1 MVDTFQKGQLGVRHP
16 LRRVL
21 RTEKD
26 LVLPGQPLIG
36 IPRTPTNLVSSH
48 RPSRISAAEDAATLA
63 TMDPTPWLDRWM
75 GSILVSSRRRSS
87 LSARLLPVVHQEP
100 LPPL

>member
-36 IPRTPTNLVSSH
+36 IPRYPIKPRQFAQTVSD
-48 RPSRISAAEDAATLA
+48 ISC
-63 TMDPTPWLDRWM
+63 
-75 GSILVSSRRRSS
+75 
-87 LSARLLPVVHQEP
+87 
-100 LPPL
+100 